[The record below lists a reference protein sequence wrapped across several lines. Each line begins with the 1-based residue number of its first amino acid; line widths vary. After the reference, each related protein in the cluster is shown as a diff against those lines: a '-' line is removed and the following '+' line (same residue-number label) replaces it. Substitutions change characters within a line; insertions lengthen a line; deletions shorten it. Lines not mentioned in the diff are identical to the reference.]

1 MLKRIRNNRL
11 FKWLSNRYV
20 IVLLAFAVW
29 MLFFDANSFLV
40 HRELNKEIK
49 ELEKNQ
55 SYFNE
60 EISTDNKFLENL
72 KDTAHIEKYA
82 REKYYFKKENEDIFI
97 IEFEDSI
104 QP

>member
-1 MLKRIRNNRL
+1 MLKEIRNNRII
-11 FKWLSNRYV
+11 KWLSNRYL
-20 IVLLAFAVW
+20 IVLLAFGVW
-29 MLFFDANSFLV
+29 MLFFDANSLLV

-72 KDTAHIEKYA
+72 KDTSHIEKYA